1 MPVVKHFTQ
10 AQWDAAA
17 RRLDALPDKPA
28 HEHRVTVRDA
38 VRSMQSQIR
47 GAQQKGYTL
56 DEIVQQLAQEGIA
69 ISASTLRY
77 AMQRVTNDRK
87 VEPAGKPVPTA
98 QATASPRAK
107 KPKQTAGLSN
117 VDHVGNRDRQGKGR
131 ATTKPGTMVIQDAFS
146 FEITPDTENL

>member
-1 MPVVKHFTQ
+1 MPIVKHFTQ

-38 VRSMQSQIR
+38 VRSMQSQIS

-56 DEIVQQLAQEGIA
+56 DEIVQQLAKDGID

-77 AMQRVTNDRK
+77 AMKRTAKDRK
-87 VEPAGKPVPTA
+87 DEPARMARPTA
-98 QATASPRAK
+98 QAIASRRTK
-107 KPKQTAGLSN
+107 QPKQTRLSN
-117 VDHVGNRDRQGKGR
+117 VDHVGSRDRQNRER

-146 FEITPDTENL
+146 FEIAPDTENL